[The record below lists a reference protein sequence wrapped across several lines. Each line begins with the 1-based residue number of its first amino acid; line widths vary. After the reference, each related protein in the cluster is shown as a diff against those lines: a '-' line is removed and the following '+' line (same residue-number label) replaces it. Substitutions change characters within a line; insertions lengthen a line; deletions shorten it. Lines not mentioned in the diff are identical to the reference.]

1 MIGIYIYRNKINQKV
16 YIGQSTNIERR
27 IKEHNSRAFQVN
39 SGDYNSNLSKAIR
52 KYGLDNFEINTI
64 TSCSKEELD
73 NLEIYYINYYQSYL
87 KEKGYNMTLGG
98 NSNGKG
104 KLTFE
109 ELEQLTWELINTRIP
124 QKDLAVKYGLHFQS
138 ISDIN
143 VGKCYSRELDYPLRK
158 SLKNFCIDCGQEISA
173 KATYCNKC
181 SHVHQQV
188 ANRPDAKQL
197 AQEIVESNFCA
208 VGRKYGVS
216 DNTIRKWCLSYNIPK
231 TKQELKDWLTNN

>member
-52 KYGLDNFEINTI
+52 KYGLDNFEISTI

-109 ELEQLTWELINTRIP
+109 ELEQLT
-124 QKDLAVKYGLHFQS
+124 
-138 ISDIN
+138 
-143 VGKCYSRELDYPLRK
+143 
-158 SLKNFCIDCGQEISA
+158 
-173 KATYCNKC
+173 
-181 SHVHQQV
+181 
-188 ANRPDAKQL
+188 
-197 AQEIVESNFCA
+197 
-208 VGRKYGVS
+208 
-216 DNTIRKWCLSYNIPK
+216 
-231 TKQELKDWLTNN
+231 

>member
-1 MIGIYIYRNKINQKV
+1 M
-16 YIGQSTNIERR
+16 
-27 IKEHNSRAFQVN
+27 
-39 SGDYNSNLSKAIR
+39 
-52 KYGLDNFEINTI
+52 
-64 TSCSKEELD
+64 
-73 NLEIYYINYYQSYL
+73 
-87 KEKGYNMTLGG
+87 
-98 NSNGKG
+98 
-104 KLTFE
+104 
-109 ELEQLTWELINTRIP
+109 
-124 QKDLAVKYGLHFQS
+124 AVKYGLHFQS

-188 ANRPDAKQL
+188 VNRPDAKQL

-216 DNTIRKWCLSYNIPK
+216 DNTIRKWCLSYNIPTK
-231 TKQELKDWLTNN
+231 KQELKDWLSNN